1 MKRNARGWWVATRPA
16 EVAIVAQANAIE
28 RARRIEAGES
38 VEGFAL
44 KSLPEQKATGSN
56 RTRRRPT
63 TGRVGRTRAGNEWT
77 EAGFFGWLRSG
88 FRRMSLRWPPIVRQ
102 ALERSRRKYVGP
114 NTKQKWEYRC
124 AECSGWFMRKRVA
137 VDHVVPVGSL
147 RSWDD
152 VRGFLERLFVEAD
165 ALRVV
170 CVECHE
176 LRTQRDR
183 LNNATA
189 IKDPDVVEPV
199 EVEPENM
206 PF

>member
-1 MKRNARGWWVATRPA
+1 MKRNALGWWVATRPA
-16 EVAIVAQANAIE
+16 DVAIVAQANAIE

-38 VEGFAL
+38 VEGFGL
-44 KSLPEQKATGSN
+44 KALPEKKTGSN

-102 ALERSRRKYVGP
+102 ALERARRKYVGP
-114 NTKQKWEYRC
+114 NTKQKWEYCC
-124 AECSGWFMRKRVA
+124 AECSGWFMRKSVA
-137 VDHVVPVGSL
+137 VDHVVAVGSL
-147 RSWDD
+147 RSFDD
-152 VRGFLERLFVEAD
+152 VRGFVERLFVEAD
-165 ALRVV
+165 GLRVV
-170 CVECHE
+170 CVACHE

-183 LNNATA
+183 LNTATTTEA
-189 IKDPDVVEPV
+189 AEVVEPV